1 MSTGSPP
8 PMYDPE
14 SVKPMREELV
24 QVGIEELLTAE
35 QVDAALGEGSKGVSL
50 LVVNS
55 VCGCAAG
62 GARPGV
68 MLSLQNDLI
77 PDHSYTV
84 FAGMEREAV
93 DRARALM
100 KDVPPSSPC
109 IAIFQDGE
117 LFGVLPRQQIEGRSP
132 QEIAEALKNAYNQV
146 CQRKG
151 PSISPEE
158 FEKITTQ
165 KSCGSQIPR
174 FGGGIMPGGI

>member
-1 MSTGSPP
+1 MSTGGQP

-14 SVKPMREELV
+14 AVKPMREELV
-24 QVGIEELLTAE
+24 QVGVKELLTPEDVESAI
-35 QVDAALGEGSKGVSL
+35 GENSTGISL

-77 PDHSYTV
+77 PDNSYSV

-93 DRARALM
+93 DKARGLM

-109 IAIFQDGE
+109 IAIFNEGE
-117 LFGVLPRQQIEGRSP
+117 LFGVLPRQQIEGRSAV
-132 QEIAEALKNAYNQV
+132 EISEALKNAFNQV
-146 CQRKG
+146 CSRKG
-151 PSISPEE
+151 PSISKEE

-165 KSCGSQIPR
+165 QSCGSQIPK
-174 FGGGIMPGGI
+174 FGGGVMPGNI